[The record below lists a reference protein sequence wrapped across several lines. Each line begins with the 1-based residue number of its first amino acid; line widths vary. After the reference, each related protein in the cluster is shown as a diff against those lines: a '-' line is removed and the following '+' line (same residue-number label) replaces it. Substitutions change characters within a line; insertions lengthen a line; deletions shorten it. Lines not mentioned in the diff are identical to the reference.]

1 MEPQNPSTGPRSEQG
16 KAVASRNAIRHGLT
30 SKHPWLLPNENP
42 EAWRQLLD
50 SYTAC
55 LRPANLIERDLT
67 EQIAW
72 ARWQRDRL
80 HSIFAAL
87 HALAI
92 LKDAGIDSEYLRQ
105 ARALHANAGPEG
117 AFGLLNRYLSRVN
130 REYEKA
136 YRLFEHV
143 RANPIPQPSPDPD
156 LPEPTIALPIEL
168 PPRPSAHDN
177 PEWISLVELTEN
189 ALKPF
194 PEAFAAFLKAVS
206 ADLERERRERLTA
219 PDCARSRTAA

>member
-1 MEPQNPSTGPRSEQG
+1 MELQNPSTGPRSEQG
-16 KAVASRNAIRHGLT
+16 KAIASRNAIRHGLT

-42 EAWRQLLD
+42 EAWGQLLD

-92 LKDAGIDSEYLRQ
+92 LKDAAPPPDANVHPQYLRQ
-105 ARALHANAGPEG
+105 TRALHANAGAEG
-117 AFGLLNRYLSRVN
+117 AFGLSRVN

-136 YRLFEHV
+136 SGSCTR
-143 RANPIPQPSPDPD
+143 P
-156 LPEPTIALPIEL
+156 AL
-168 PPRPSAHDN
+168 A
-177 PEWISLVELTEN
+177 
-189 ALKPF
+189 
-194 PEAFAAFLKAVS
+194 
-206 ADLERERRERLTA
+206 
-219 PDCARSRTAA
+219 